1 MLFSKITFYYF
12 HMQQLFSFNTEND
25 RPRKQGGL
33 YALDIGKNIGPFLPK
48 DIMPNNPKSISLLVG
63 SEVKIV

>member
-1 MLFSKITFYYF
+1 
-12 HMQQLFSFNTEND
+12 MQQLSSFTSEIE

-33 YALDIGKNIGPFLPK
+33 YALEIGKNIGPFLPK

-63 SEVKIV
+63 SEVQML